1 MASAGDL
8 LVHAGLAAL
17 RPQTL
22 VPRQTFDTLKE
33 DAQMARERDKVTA
46 EPGSNEDATAPSPET
61 EQIRSQ
67 IEQTRAG
74 MSQTIDA
81 IQARLGPA
89 RVATEAAETVKEA
102 TVGRVKN
109 LANRIHSALRGGS
122 GGGLDAERALAAVT
136 KNPVPAVILGV
147 AATAIV
153 ARTLSRSRSG
163 SPAFRA
169 DRYRH
174 SVGRQLLIGTCA
186 GVACWGVWKTRK
198 PKPGP
203 EEI

>member
-1 MASAGDL
+1 MA
-8 LVHAGLAAL
+8 
-17 RPQTL
+17 Q
-22 VPRQTFDTLKE
+22 
-33 DAQMARERDKVTA
+33 ERDKVTG
-46 EPGSNEDATAPSPET
+46 EPASNDDTPVPSPET
-61 EQIRSQ
+61 EEIRSQ

-74 MSQTIDA
+74 MTQTIDA
-81 IQARLGPA
+81 IQARLSPS

-102 TVGRVKN
+102 TVDRVKS
-109 LANRIHSALRGGS
+109 LAHRISSALRGVTGV
-122 GGGLDAERALAAVT
+122 DAERAVAAVT

-163 SPAFRA
+163 SAAFRA

-186 GVACWGVWKTRK
+186 GVACWGVWKARK
-198 PKPGP
+198 KTGS
-203 EEI
+203 ENS